1 MIQSLHAFSASL
13 PFLLLWIVLLLGSRK
28 FPFLKRSSRILA
40 LIVLIQLT
48 WDGAKF
54 CHYALP
60 SLFLKVTDFVFIF
73 LLVSFGIYLSKDFIL
88 SWLNRKGVSVSKI
101 FWDVMIAILYT
112 VLVLFLLKEIF
123 NIDITPLLA
132 TSAVLTVVIGLAL
145 QDILINLIAGTV
157 FHFEDSVKLGDWVEV
172 DGKVGQVHE
181 LSWRSTTLL
190 SPERDQ
196 MIFPNQEFTRKPFTN
211 LSRSMA
217 ARQDLI
223 GLSYHDDPDVAIS
236 VMRKAILSTPG
247 VAPVPEPGVYIKS
260 FDDFAIN
267 YRIRYYIQSY
277 QGFRQLEG
285 DVRRNIWYAL
295 KRSHLSIPY
304 PVRTLQIERPAR
316 EPDGSAERRGIQE
329 ILAGQE
335 MFRDL
340 SPDELEAIARFSE
353 LQEYPAGYVLAL
365 EGEEGTAMFVITRGS
380 VDVTKNGRKLATLC
394 CNDVVGEMSL
404 FTGEKRGANL
414 TAATQLQVLVI
425 HKAGFD
431 SILRQNQDFIDKIEK
446 MVDQRLSA
454 STEMASTEQQENR
467 RNILSRIRKYLLWQ

>member
-1 MIQSLHAFSASL
+1 MSDALHAFSTSL
-13 PFLLLWIVLLLGSRK
+13 PFLFLLAVLLLGSRK
-28 FPFLKRSSRILA
+28 FPFMRRSTRVLA
-40 LIVLIQLT
+40 LIFLIQLG
-48 WDGAKF
+48 WDIAEF
-54 CHYALP
+54 LHLTLP
-60 SLFLKVTDFVFIF
+60 VTFLKVTDFIFIF
-73 LLVSFGIYLSKDFIL
+73 LLVCFGIYLSKDFIL
-88 SWLNRKGVSVSKI
+88 SWLAHRGVSVSKI
-101 FWDVMIAILYT
+101 FWDVMIGIVYV
-112 VLVLFLLKEIF
+112 VLILFLLKEIF
-123 NIDITPLLA
+123 DIDITPLLA

-157 FHFEDSVKLGDWVEV
+157 FHFEDSVKLGDWVEI
-172 DGKVGQVHE
+172 DGKVGQVQE
-181 LSWRSTTLL
+181 LSWRSTQLV
-190 SPERDQ
+190 SPERET

-211 LSRSMA
+211 LSQQMA

-223 GLSYHDDPDVAIS
+223 GLSYNDDPDLAIS

-247 VAPVPEPGVYIKS
+247 VAPAPEPGVYIKS

-267 YRIRYYIQSY
+267 YRIRYYIQNY

-295 KRSHLSIPY
+295 KRSHLSIPF
-304 PVRTLQIERPAR
+304 PVRTLQIERPG
-316 EPDGSAERRGIQE
+316 PKSDGAPERRNIQE
-329 ILAGQE
+329 ILVGLE

-353 LQEYPAGYVLAL
+353 LQEYPPGYVLAL

-394 CNDVVGEMSL
+394 SNDVVGEMSL

-454 STEMASTEQQENR
+454 STDVAAEEQQENR